1 MNLSDFFSE
10 NLETRSGWVDIVK
23 VHKGKKKNKTPQ
35 FVEDLIS
42 SKSIKNEGKF
52 IQLGNRR
59 KLSQQNKVH

>member
-10 NLETRSGWVDIVK
+10 NLETRSGWVDIVR
-23 VHKGKKKNKTPQ
+23 VHKGKKKKPPQ
-35 FVEDLIS
+35 FIEDLIS